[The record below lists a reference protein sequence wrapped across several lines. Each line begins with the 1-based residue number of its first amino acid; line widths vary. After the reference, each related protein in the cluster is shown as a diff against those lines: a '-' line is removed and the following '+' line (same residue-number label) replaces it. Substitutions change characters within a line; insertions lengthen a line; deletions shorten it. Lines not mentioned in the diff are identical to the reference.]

1 MFKKLFSKHEPENNN
16 ESNSSIDTDIPQR
29 GERAAEK
36 LLCDNKNPSNRE
48 EIIAKSKALVGGH
61 NIGPNVEE
69 HKMGYNIGP
78 NNNNPII
85 PNNLE
90 FSVPKRNV
98 TQPLPVIE
106 INNNKEFVEEEE
118 HIDSTYITPD
128 EKFYTEPI
136 AKVKPLEYE
145 LECPQGN
152 PTQGIIKEAYVV
164 IPSDQVRTSEE
175 QATEDDR
182 SFDEILAALEDE
194 PFGETER
201 ILKGNVKSSTTV
213 RVVYDELGRLANNL
227 YKFNIPLSKFIE
239 NYDME
244 VASLGYSTAIDE
256 EGKQVTINPS
266 LCCTIEIY

>member
-1 MFKKLFSKHEPENNN
+1 MFKKLFSKHEPDNNN
-16 ESNSSIDTDIPQR
+16 ESNYSIDSDIPQR

-36 LLCDNKNPSNRE
+36 LLGNNKNPSDRE
-48 EIIAKSKALVGGH
+48 EIIAKSKALVEG
-61 NIGPNVEE
+61 
-69 HKMGYNIGP
+69 HKMGLKIGP

-90 FSVPKRNV
+90 ISVPKRNV

-118 HIDSTYITPD
+118 HIDSTYITTD
-128 EKFYTEPI
+128 EKFYTEPN
-136 AKVKPLEYE
+136 AKTKPVEYE
-145 LECPQGN
+145 LEDQ
-152 PTQGIIKEAYVV
+152 QGITEEYYDD

-175 QATEDDR
+175 QASEDER
-182 SFDEILAALEDE
+182 NFDEILAALEAE

-201 ILKGNVKSSTTV
+201 ILNGNVKSSTTV
-213 RVVYDELGRLANNL
+213 RVVYDEFGRLENRIYN
-227 YKFNIPLSKFIE
+227 FDIPLSKFIE

-244 VASLGYSTAIDE
+244 IASLGYSTAIDE

>member
-1 MFKKLFSKHEPENNN
+1 MFKKLFSKHEPESNN
-16 ESNSSIDTDIPQR
+16 ESNYSIDSNIPQR

-36 LLCDNKNPSNRE
+36 LLCDNKNTSNRE
-48 EIIAKSKALVGGH
+48 EIIAKSKALVEGH
-61 NIGPNVEE
+61 KIGPNVEG
-69 HKMGYNIGP
+69 HKMGYKIGP

-106 INNNKEFVEEEE
+106 INNSKEFEEEEE

-128 EKFYTEPI
+128 EKFYTEPK
-136 AKVKPLEYE
+136 AKEKPLEYE
-145 LECPQGN
+145 LEDPQGI
-152 PTQGIIKEAYVV
+152 TKEDYVA
-164 IPSDQVRTSEE
+164 IPSDQVRSSEE

-239 NYDME
+239 NYEME
-244 VASLGYSTAIDE
+244 IASLGYSTAIDE

-266 LCCTIEIY
+266 LCSTIEIY

>member
-1 MFKKLFSKHEPENNN
+1 MFKKLFSKHDPDNNN
-16 ESNSSIDTDIPQR
+16 ESNYSFDNDIPQR

-36 LLCDNKNPSNRE
+36 LLGNNKNPSDRE
-48 EIIAKSKALVGGH
+48 EIIAKSKALVEGH
-61 NIGPNVEE
+61 KMELKIGPNVEG
-69 HKMGYNIGP
+69 HKTGLKIGP

-90 FSVPKRNV
+90 ISVPKRNV

-128 EKFYTEPI
+128 EKFYTEPN
-136 AKVKPLEYE
+136 AKTKPVEYE
-145 LECPQGN
+145 LEDQ
-152 PTQGIIKEAYVV
+152 QGITEEDYDD
-164 IPSDQVRTSEE
+164 IPSDQVRTSDE

-182 SFDEILAALEDE
+182 NFDEILAALEAE

-213 RVVYDELGRLANNL
+213 RVVYDEYGRLENRIYN
-227 YKFNIPLSKFIE
+227 FDIPLSKFIE

-244 VASLGYSTAIDE
+244 IASLGYSTAIDE

>member
-1 MFKKLFSKHEPENNN
+1 MFKKLFSKHEPDNNN
-16 ESNSSIDTDIPQR
+16 ESNYNIDTDIPQR

-36 LLCDNKNPSNRE
+36 LLCDNKTPSDRE
-48 EIIAKSKALVGGH
+48 EIIAKSKALVEG
-61 NIGPNVEE
+61 IGPN
-69 HKMGYNIGP
+69 K
-78 NNNNPII
+78 NNPII

-106 INNNKEFVEEEE
+106 INNNKEFVVEVE

-128 EKFYTEPI
+128 EKFYTEPK
-136 AKVKPLEYE
+136 AKEKPLEYE
-145 LECPQGN
+145 LEDPEGI
-152 PTQGIIKEAYVV
+152 PTQGIIKEDYVA

-175 QATEDDR
+175 QDKEDDR
-182 SFDEILAALEDE
+182 DFDEILAALEEE

-256 EGKQVTINPS
+256 EGKHVTINPS